1 MRFKIII
8 NLKIINYLM
17 KNIII
22 ICVIDIKIL
31 NSILIKLQTH
41 NITNLII
48 INNQQIKII
57 YKIYKNVRF
66 KHKTILKRIILPQ
79 LIMILKRNNN
89 LLNKM
94 IKQICMSHFVVQQF
108 LNVKDVKW
116 QQNQIQ
122 HNQLVIIVITIHAQ
136 KNT

>member
-31 NSILIKLQTH
+31 NSILNKLQTH

>member
-1 MRFKIII
+1 MTIRIINLIKTNIIKTLINMRFKIII

-66 KHKTILKRIILPQ
+66 KHKTILKRIILP
-79 LIMILKRNNN
+79 
-89 LLNKM
+89 
-94 IKQICMSHFVVQQF
+94 
-108 LNVKDVKW
+108 
-116 QQNQIQ
+116 
-122 HNQLVIIVITIHAQ
+122 
-136 KNT
+136 

>member
-1 MRFKIII
+1 MRIKIII

-31 NSILIKLQTH
+31 NSILNKLQTH